1 MDIDDLIGSLRTER
15 DELRVRL
22 HLMKSEL
29 RDEFND
35 LEQKWR
41 HLESRAG
48 QLKDASKESAE
59 DVGAA
64 ASQLAEEIGAA
75 YGRMK
80 KSLR

>member
-1 MDIDDLIGSLRTER
+1 MDIDDLIGALRTQR
-15 DELRVRL
+15 DDLRVRL
-22 HLMKSEL
+22 HLLKAEL

-35 LEQKWR
+35 LEDKWE

-48 QLKDASKESAE
+48 HLKDASKESAE

-64 ASQLAEEIGAA
+64 AGQLAEELGTA
-75 YGRMK
+75 YERMK